1 MKRFI
6 PLLTCLL
13 PLTASS
19 EEVDWNHYE
28 SSGVPPHGKYTEWIG
43 FFSEDEKKRAGFVW
57 EGNQVSFGTVSLKDS
72 YQFNLLS
79 RRDFGAY
86 SVIEKHAEDKK
97 TRFASVK
104 VNETSLSLVFEMDTT
119 QTLQAYLSSENSC
132 KTNLKMLID
141 NSIWVDDVCD
151 IDSKLISNA
160 KEMQLTFNGHAYSV
174 STTGSGASMIWL
186 RDIKH

>member
-1 MKRFI
+1 MKRFL
-6 PLLTCLL
+6 PLFACLL

-28 SSGVPPHGKYTEWIG
+28 SSGIPPHGKYSEWIG
-43 FFSEDEKKRAGFVW
+43 FYSEDGKNRAGFLW
-57 EGNQVSFGTVSLKDS
+57 SGNQVSFGNVSLEDS

-86 SVIEKHAEDKK
+86 SVIEKHTENKEN
-97 TRFASVK
+97 RFASVK
-104 VNETSLSLVFEMDTT
+104 VNESPLSLVFEMDTSRR
-119 QTLQAYLSSENSC
+119 LQAYLSSESSC
-132 KTNLKMLID
+132 KPNLKMLID
-141 NSIWVDDVCD
+141 NSIWVADVCD
-151 IDSKLISNA
+151 IDSKLIKNA
-160 KEMQLTFNGHAYSV
+160 KELQLTFNDRSYSV